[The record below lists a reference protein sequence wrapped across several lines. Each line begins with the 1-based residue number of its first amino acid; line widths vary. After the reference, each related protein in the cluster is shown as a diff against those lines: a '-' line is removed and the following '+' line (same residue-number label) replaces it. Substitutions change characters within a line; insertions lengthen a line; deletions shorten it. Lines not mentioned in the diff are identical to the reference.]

1 MVFGAHRR
9 QASPSWAEYF
19 ARQAQACRTPA
30 LKRFYAA
37 GVPPEERPIG
47 EVPLMALDFETTGM
61 DPREHAIVSIGMVPF
76 DLRVIR
82 PSAGRYWVVKPP
94 RPLTEESIAF
104 HRITHSEVE
113 HAPPIAAILDEVL
126 SELAGRLVVVHYRNI
141 ERPFL
146 DAAVTWPIT
155 VSIACFPLID
165 TMALE
170 ARWERHGRLRGIKR
184 LFGIQP
190 PSIRLADSRTRYG
203 LPHYSS
209 HHAKVDAMATAELFQ
224 AQMARHFR
232 RTHRSPISGS
242 RRWAVMAFCS
252 ERKRRPQPP
261 SSSAVNGAHG
271 LAVRGSLSSPM
282 TMA

>member
-1 MVFGAHRR
+1 MVLGAHRR
-9 QASPSWAEYF
+9 QASPSWADYF
-19 ARQAQACRTPA
+19 ARQAQACTTPA
-30 LKRFYAA
+30 LKCFYAA
-37 GVPPEERPIG
+37 GVPAEERAIG
-47 EVPLMALDFETTGM
+47 EVPLVALDFETTGT

-76 DLRVIR
+76 DLNVIR
-82 PSAGRYWVVKPP
+82 PAAGRYWVVKPP
-94 RPLTEESIAF
+94 RPLRGESIAF

-113 HAPPIAAILDEVL
+113 QAPPIAAILDELL

-146 DAAVTWPIT
+146 DAAVL
-155 VSIACFPLID
+155 ANRGEHCLFPLVD

-190 PSIRLADSRTRYG
+190 PSIRLADSRGRYG

-232 RTHRSPISGS
+232 PDTPVSDF
-242 RRWAVMAFCS
+242 WV
-252 ERKRRPQPP
+252 
-261 SSSAVNGAHG
+261 
-271 LAVRGSLSSPM
+271 
-282 TMA
+282 

>member
-1 MVFGAHRR
+1 LTAVIFGAR
-9 QASPSWAEYF
+9 QQQRPPSWAEYF
-19 ARQAQACRTPA
+19 ARQAEACKTPA
-30 LKRFYAA
+30 LKRFYAT
-37 GVPPEERPIG
+37 GVPAEERPIG
-47 EVPLMALDFETTGM
+47 DVPLVALDFETTGM
-61 DPREHAIVSIGMVPF
+61 DPREHAIVSIGLVPF

-94 RPLTEESIAF
+94 RSLTEASIAF

-126 SELAGRLVVVHYRNI
+126 SALADRLVVVHYRNI

-146 DAAVTWPIT
+146 DAAVMATHGEH
-155 VSIACFPLID
+155 CLFPLID

-170 ARWERHGRLRGIKR
+170 ARWERCGRLQGIKR

-190 PSIRLADSRTRYG
+190 ASIRLADSRTRYG

-224 AQMARHFR
+224 AQMARHF
-232 RTHRSPISGS
+232 TPDTPVCDL
-242 RRWAVMAFCS
+242 W
-252 ERKRRPQPP
+252 
-261 SSSAVNGAHG
+261 
-271 LAVRGSLSSPM
+271 L
-282 TMA
+282 

>member
-1 MVFGAHRR
+1 MVLGAHQR
-9 QASPSWAEYF
+9 QASPSWADYF
-19 ARQAQACRTPA
+19 ARQAQACRVPA

-37 GVPPEERPIG
+37 GVPAEECPIG
-47 EVPLMALDFETTGM
+47 EVPLVALDFETTGLN
-61 DPREHAIVSIGMVPF
+61 PREHAIVSIGMVPF

-82 PSAGRYWVVKPP
+82 PAAGRYWVVKPR
-94 RPLTEESIAF
+94 RPLRAESIAF

-113 HAPPIAAILDEVL
+113 HAPPIAAIFDELL

-146 DAAVTWPIT
+146 DGAVVAAYGEH
-155 VSIACFPLID
+155 CLFPVVD

-170 ARWERHGRLRGIKR
+170 ARWERRGRLRGVKR

-190 PSIRLADSRTRYG
+190 ASIRLADSRGRYG

-232 RTHRSPISGS
+232 PDTPVSDLWI
-242 RRWAVMAFCS
+242 
-252 ERKRRPQPP
+252 
-261 SSSAVNGAHG
+261 
-271 LAVRGSLSSPM
+271 
-282 TMA
+282 

>member
-1 MVFGAHRR
+1 MILGAHPR
-9 QASPSWAEYF
+9 QASPNWADYF

-37 GVPPEERPIG
+37 GVSAEECPIG
-47 EVPLMALDFETTGM
+47 GIPLVALDFETTGM

-146 DAAVTWPIT
+146 DAAV
-155 VSIACFPLID
+155 IASHGEHCLFPLVD

-170 ARWERHGRLRGIKR
+170 ARWERHGRLQGIKR
-184 LFGIQP
+184 LFGIGCG
-190 PSIRLADSRTRYG
+190 SFVTT
-203 LPHYSS
+203 LPDQESC
-209 HHAKVDAMATAELFQ
+209 
-224 AQMARHFR
+224 
-232 RTHRSPISGS
+232 G
-242 RRWAVMAFCS
+242 
-252 ERKRRPQPP
+252 
-261 SSSAVNGAHG
+261 
-271 LAVRGSLSSPM
+271 
-282 TMA
+282 